1 MLEKQLCMY
10 EGQDRRKEKG
20 SVGARPEQEEEE
32 SAETK
37 YHEMNT
43 TSTSHSY
50 ALPGMGGKRRI
61 RNEVKHKKGGMRE
74 KCGIFFLFLTI
85 QFCYN

>member
-1 MLEKQLCMY
+1 MY

-37 YHEMNT
+37 YYEMNT

-50 ALPGMGGKRRI
+50 ALPGMGEREESGMKLSIRR
-61 RNEVKHKKGGMRE
+61 EE
-74 KCGIFFLFLTI
+74 
-85 QFCYN
+85 